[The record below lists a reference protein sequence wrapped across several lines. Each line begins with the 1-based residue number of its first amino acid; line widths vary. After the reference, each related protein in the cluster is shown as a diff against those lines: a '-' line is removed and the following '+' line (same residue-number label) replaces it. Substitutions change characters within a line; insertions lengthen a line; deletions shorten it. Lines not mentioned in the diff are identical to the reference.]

1 MRTTEPLPVSVVIP
15 HTRSREDFFH
25 RVCLPSVML
34 NNPAQII
41 VVDREGGSAEKR
53 NEGAAKAKHPYLLFV
68 DDDGELA
75 SDAIQ
80 AMLDGLAQDPTAAFA
95 YGDITFVSHV
105 PPVGEFTKVAVPWD
119 LEALRRCNYI
129 DVTALMRREAFPG
142 FDLSVTR
149 LQDWDLWLTV
159 AGRGGHGIY
168 IRRGTH
174 RNHRLSDDCI
184 SVRESLEEND
194 KRVREKHGI
203 L

>member
-1 MRTTEPLPVSVVIP
+1 MRTPDPLPVSVVIP
-15 HTRSREDFFH
+15 HTKNREDFFH
-25 RVCLPSVML
+25 RVCLPSVIL
-34 NNPAQII
+34 NRPAQII

-53 NEGAAKAKHPYLLFV
+53 NEGAAKAKYPYLLFV
-68 DDDGELA
+68 DDDGELE

-80 AMLDGLAQDPTAAFA
+80 AMLDGLAQDPTAVFA

-105 PPVGEFTKVAVPWD
+105 HPVGEITKVAVAWD
-119 LEALRRCNYI
+119 LDTLRRSNYI

-142 FDLSVTR
+142 FDVNITR

-159 AGRGGHGIY
+159 AGRGGRGTY

-184 SVRESLEEND
+184 SMRENLEIND
-194 KRVREKHGI
+194 QRVREKHGI